1 MNDETPTRI
10 ERIRMIKPKISRL
23 ELRERFHR
31 RRFLVPNAVTLC
43 NMFCGFLA
51 IIYASANHF
60 EKAVY
65 AIAIAIVLDGLD
77 GRVARRLQATSKFG
91 VEFDSFSDLVSFG
104 LAPALV
110 VYYWSFQPY
119 ANELGVPIA
128 FVYALCAASRLA
140 RFNIQAEN
148 LKGFTGLPTPG
159 AAGLVAAYINFL
171 PTASTSPYRTIFDA
185 LLMLT
190 LAALMVS
197 KIEFFSIKKV
207 RVTGA
212 ELFLLLGAGIA
223 ALWYYNQ
230 IGFLCLAG
238 AYVASGPLLW
248 LLRRGGLLKPSEQT
262 KFSEQGKVAE
272 TGTK

>member
-1 MNDETPTRI
+1 MTEEKKSGI
-10 ERIRMIKPKISRL
+10 GKLRMMKPRLSKL

-51 IIYASANHF
+51 IIYASAHQF
-60 EKAVY
+60 EKAV
-65 AIAIAIVLDGLD
+65 IAIAVALVLDGLD
-77 GRVARRLQATSKFG
+77 GRVARRLKATSKFG

-110 VYYWSFQPY
+110 VYYWSFQPF
-119 ANELGVPIA
+119 ANEFGVPIA

-159 AAGLVAAYINFL
+159 AAGLVAAYINFAPL
-171 PTASTSPYRTIFDA
+171 ASTSVYRTVFDA
-185 LLMLT
+185 VLMLS
-190 LAALMVS
+190 LAGLMVS
-197 KIEFFSIKKV
+197 KIEFFSIKKI
-207 RVTGA
+207 RVSGA
-212 ELFLLLGAGIA
+212 GFFLLLGAVIA
-223 ALWYYNQ
+223 TLWYYNR

-248 LLRRGGLLKPSEQT
+248 LGRRFGLLRKADDLKPSN
-262 KFSEQGKVAE
+262 
-272 TGTK
+272 TGTV

>member
-1 MNDETPTRI
+1 MSQDSTSGMN
-10 ERIRMIKPKISRL
+10 RIRMIRPKLSRL
-23 ELRERFHR
+23 ELKERFHR

-51 IIYASANHF
+51 IIYASAHHF

-77 GRVARRLQATSKFG
+77 GRVARRLKATSKFG

-104 LAPALV
+104 LAPALL
-110 VYYWSFQPY
+110 VYHWSFQPH
-119 ANELGVPIA
+119 ADELGVPIS

-159 AAGLVAAYINFL
+159 AAGFVAAYVNCI
-171 PTASTSPYRTIFDA
+171 PTASISIYRTIFDA
-185 LLMLT
+185 CLMVG

-197 KIEFFSIKKV
+197 KIEFLSIKKV
-207 RVTGA
+207 RISGA
-212 ELFLLLGAGIA
+212 GLFLLLGVCIA
-223 ALWYYNQ
+223 MLWYYNQ
-230 IGFLCLAG
+230 VGFLCLAG
-238 AYVASGPLLW
+238 GYVLSGPAIWAGQRLGM
-248 LLRRGGLLKPSEQT
+248 LRRPPQ
-262 KFSEQGKVAE
+262 AE
-272 TGTK
+272 LRGPDSQNAS